1 MNTHLKTDEPAPSP
15 DEAQLVAY
23 LDGEL
28 PAEQARCVEQWMAD
42 DPACRA
48 RVRELQRAWDLLDE
62 LPRARAGTEF
72 ARSTIEMV
80 AQHVEQEAQTSTVD
94 HARRRRLGW
103 LLGIASVV
111 VAASLGYWLGSY
123 LWKSPDEQ
131 LLTDLPVIENIDRYL
146 QAGDME
152 FLHMLEREH
161 LFDEEPSD
169 AP

>member
-1 MNTHLKTDEPAPSP
+1 MNTHLKIDEPLQPP

-28 PAEQARCVEQWMAD
+28 PAEQARQVEQRMAD

-62 LPRARAGTEF
+62 LPRASARTEF

-80 AQHVEQEAQTSTVD
+80 AQQVELEAQTTTVG
-94 HARRRRLGW
+94 HARRRQLSWLIGVAGVAVAT
-103 LLGIASVV
+103 LLGY
-111 VAASLGYWLGSY
+111 LLGSY
-123 LWKSPDEQ
+123 VWKSPDEQ
-131 LLTDLPVIENIDRYL
+131 LLTDLPVIENIDHYL
-146 QAGDME
+146 QAGDVE
-152 FLHMLEREH
+152 FLRMLERER